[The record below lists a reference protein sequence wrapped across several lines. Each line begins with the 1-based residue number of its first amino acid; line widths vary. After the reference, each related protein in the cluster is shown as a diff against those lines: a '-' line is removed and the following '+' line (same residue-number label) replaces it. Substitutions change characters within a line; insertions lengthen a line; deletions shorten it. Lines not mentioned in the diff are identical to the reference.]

1 MAATATP
8 AATPSEAGT
17 IGSPPSAGVGRQRS
31 TTKKFIELG
40 RRATTNG
47 VSDAV
52 AHADDQEWSE
62 AEIMR
67 TVRVIGG
74 AMIGISVLIVV
85 LNEVFA
91 LDAITNS
98 SGQFSHVIDQLVSI
112 GGAGLGLLV
121 IGILILAANRVMNFF
136 GGGGF

>member
-8 AATPSEAGT
+8 AATPSEAGI

-31 TTKKFIELG
+31 TTQKLIDLG
-40 RRATTNG
+40 RRTVTDGIDDG
-47 VSDAV
+47 VAQ
-52 AHADDQEWSE
+52 ADEQDWSE

-67 TVRVIGG
+67 TVRIIGG